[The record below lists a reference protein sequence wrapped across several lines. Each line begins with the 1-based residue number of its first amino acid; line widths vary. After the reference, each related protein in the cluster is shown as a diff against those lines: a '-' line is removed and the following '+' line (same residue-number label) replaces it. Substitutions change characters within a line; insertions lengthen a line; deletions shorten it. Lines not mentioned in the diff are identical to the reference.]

1 MEIDQWETK
10 EKIIKEKKKLGNRK
24 IFIDSDLTVEER
36 QIQRKLKERARK
48 ERMEG
53 KTVKVGYKK
62 MEIQGKS
69 FVWDEERQEIV
80 ERKNF

>member
-36 QIQRKLKERARK
+36 QIQRKLRERTRK
-48 ERMEG
+48 KRMEG

-62 MEIQGKS
+62 IEI
-69 FVWDEERQEIV
+69 
-80 ERKNF
+80 